1 MIWIKGLEHLH
12 IFVKKLIH
20 LEMSEMEI
28 TMRIRHNISSV
39 TALRHFSNNQTELS
53 KNLEKLSSGYKIN
66 KAADDAA
73 GLAVSESMRERI
85 KGLDQGHNNINDGI
99 SLINTADGAMAEITD
114 ILQRINKLSVQA
126 ANGTYDELN
135 RQEIQQ
141 EIKELKIEILRITD
155 ETEFNDIKIL
165 KKSSEDKLINYTKD
179 LPNWMKAES
188 SSSMAVGNVSDGYTQ
203 DQDAYF
209 VKRTNNS
216 TPETYDYYGPDEKY
230 AGDSNYT
237 YKGTWSAGLGDNLSA
252 VIDFSGLISKY
263 DGSGSATA
271 KDLYKDVYELMG
283 TSIGMSCATCNE
295 TGVAHP
301 QYYGV
306 AFYGSAKD
314 PDSGEIDDFS
324 LGSMKYTGG
333 NKVTGNA
340 IDLGALTLAD
350 DSSTTIFDYLS
361 NLISINA
368 DPATLSD
375 AARTVA
381 NRLYSKTYN
390 TLANYVETTDHYNR
404 MLDMNTDGNTPAIA
418 IYDYRDAGSL
428 NNSSSVTINT
438 STRGT
443 YIQHPE
449 KFWIQCSSIRED
461 RIPLD
466 LPYLDLDE
474 LGISDYRV
482 DTYKTESTPVYSEE
496 DLAQLNDPANY
507 ETVHHSATY
516 RQKVGT
522 TTNSNGEEVNV
533 YEEKVREW
541 DTQEYIGPTLN
552 PTYKTTSV
560 YAPSDINKIKDAIS
574 KVSAYRA
581 KLGVQQNRLEH
592 TRNNNEVLDE
602 NITASESRIRDTD
615 MAKEKSKY
623 EKNTI
628 LMQSAQSVL
637 GQIEKVTQG
646 IMQMLDKA

>member
-1 MIWIKGLEHLH
+1 
-12 IFVKKLIH
+12 
-20 LEMSEMEI
+20 
-28 TMRIRHNISSV
+28 MRIRHSISSV
-39 TALRHFSNNQTELS
+39 TTLRHFSNNQTELS
-53 KNLEKLSSGYKIN
+53 KNLEKLSSGYRIN

-85 KGLDQGHNNINDGI
+85 KGLDQGHNNIDDGI
-99 SLINTADGAMAEITD
+99 SLINTADGAMAEITK
-114 ILQRINKLSVQA
+114 ILQRINKLSIQA

-155 ETEFNDIKIL
+155 ETEFNDVKIL
-165 KKSSEDKLINYTKD
+165 KRNHEDKLINYTKD
-179 LPNWMKAES
+179 IPNWMKAES
-188 SSSMAVGNVSDGYTQ
+188 SASMAVGNVSDGYTQ

-209 VKRTNNS
+209 VKRTNSS
-216 TPETYDYYGPDEKY
+216 TPATYDYYGPDEKY

-237 YKGTWSAGLGDNLSA
+237 YKGAWSAGLGDNLSA
-252 VIDFSGLISKY
+252 VIDFSGLITKY

-295 TGVAHP
+295 IGVAHP

-314 PDSGEIDDFS
+314 PDSGETNEFS
-324 LGSMKYTGG
+324 LSSMKYTGG

-340 IDLGALTLAD
+340 IDLGALTVSD

-361 NLISINA
+361 KLISSNA

-375 AARTVA
+375 AAKTVA
-381 NRLYSKTYN
+381 NRLYSKTYH

-404 MLDMNTDGNTPAIA
+404 MLDMNADGNTPAIA
-418 IYDYRDAGSL
+418 IYDYRDASSL

-443 YIQHPE
+443 YIQHPG
-449 KFWIQCSSIRED
+449 KFWIQCSSDRED

-466 LPYLDLDE
+466 LPYLDLDD
-474 LGISDYRV
+474 LGIRDYRV
-482 DTYKTESTPVYSEE
+482 DTYNTESTPVYSEE
-496 DLAQLNDPANY
+496 DRAKLNDPDNY
-507 ETVHHSATY
+507 ETVHHTATY
-516 RQKVGT
+516 KHVVGT

-533 YEEKVREW
+533 YEDKVYEW
-541 DTQEYIGPTLN
+541 DTQEYIGPPLN

-560 YAPSDINKIKDAIS
+560 YVPSDINKIRDAIS

-581 KLGVQQNRLEH
+581 KLGAQQNRLEH

-602 NITASESRIRDTD
+602 NITGAESRIRDTD
-615 MAKEKSKY
+615 MAKEKSKF

-628 LMQSAQSVL
+628 LIQSAQSVL
-637 GQIEKVTQG
+637 GQIDKVTQG
-646 IMQMLDKA
+646 IMQMIEGM